1 MNDREAMYQALD
13 GMQRILGE
21 RVDDAYADGWK
32 SGYDEGYANGYA
44 NGYKEALFDTG
55 RLNK

>member
-55 RLNK
+55 VV